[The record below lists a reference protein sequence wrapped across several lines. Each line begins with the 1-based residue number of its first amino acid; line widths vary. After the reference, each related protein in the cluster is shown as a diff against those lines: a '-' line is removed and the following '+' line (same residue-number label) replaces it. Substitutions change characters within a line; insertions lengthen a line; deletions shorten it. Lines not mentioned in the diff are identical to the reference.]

1 MHLVI
6 QKRNFLRSL
15 TRTHSVADRK
25 SSMPILSNILLS
37 TDGPKSLRLAATD
50 LYLSVTSVA
59 SAEVKTQGTIALSAR
74 TLFDIVKSLPEGE
87 LSLQLVGNHAAEIRS
102 GKVRFKIPGM
112 PGQEFP
118 SLPSPGEAEF
128 AALDADEL
136 VKLISLT
143 HYSMSSDDT
152 RPHLACAL
160 FEGEG
165 RSVRM
170 VTTDGHRLSKAEY
183 KLPEDRKLP
192 AFSMLVP
199 SKGIAELRRLVEE
212 ARADKAK
219 GEKTLDDRVP
229 PNSIEVATAGGS
241 AFFRRDD
248 AVLSVKLVDEQFPP
262 YNKVIPSSGSR
273 SISVSRTLLTEA
285 LRRIALVASDK
296 SGSVRFS
303 ADPGQLR
310 ITSENPEVG
319 EGSEEIDVDFAGEP
333 VEIGFNARYVL
344 DVLQAL
350 VEDEVKL
357 QLGGQLDPGVIRPVG
372 PTDFVGVIMPMRI

>member
-6 QKRNFLRSL
+6 QKSHFLRSL
-15 TRTHSVADRK
+15 ERTHSVADRK

-37 TDGPKSLRLAATD
+37 TDGPKTLRLAATD
-50 LYLSVTSVA
+50 LYLSVTAVA
-59 SAEVKTQGTIALSAR
+59 TADVKTQGTIALSAR
-74 TLFDIVKSLPEGE
+74 TLFEIVRKLPEGE
-87 LSLQLVGNHAAEIRS
+87 LSLQIVGNHAAEIRS

-118 SLPSPGEAEF
+118 SLPNPGASEFSSLDAAEF
-128 AALDADEL
+128 
-136 VKLISLT
+136 VKLIALT
-143 HYSMSSDDT
+143 YYSMSSDDT

-183 KLPEDRKLP
+183 KLPEDRKLQP
-192 AFSMLVP
+192 FSMLVP
-199 SKGIAELRRLVEE
+199 SKGILELRKLVEQAGVE
-212 ARADKAK
+212 RQKGDDK
-219 GEKTLDDRVP
+219 
-229 PNSIEVATAGGS
+229 PNVIEVAMAGGS

-248 AVLSVKLVDEQFPP
+248 AVLSIKLVDEQFPP
-262 YNKVIPSSGSR
+262 YNKVIPTSGSR
-273 SISVSRTLLTEA
+273 SIGVSRTLITEA

-296 SGSVRFS
+296 SGSVRFK
-303 ADPGQLR
+303 AEPGVLK

-319 EGSEEIDVDFAGEP
+319 EGDEEIDVDFAGEP
-333 VEIGFNARYVL
+333 VEIGFNAKYVL
-344 DVLQAL
+344 DVLGAL

>member
-6 QKRNFLRSL
+6 QKRNFLRAL
-15 TRTHSVADRK
+15 ARTHSVADRK

-37 TDGPKSLRLAATD
+37 TDGQGNLRLAATD
-50 LYLSVTSVA
+50 LYLSVTAAVKA
-59 SAEVKTQGTIALSAR
+59 DVKAEGLVALSAR
-74 TLFDIVKSLPEGE
+74 TLFDIVKNLPEGE
-87 LSLQLVGNHAAEIRS
+87 LSVQLVKNHAAEIRS

-118 SLPSPGEAEF
+118 SLPNAGGAEF
-128 AALDADEL
+128 AQLDAEEL
-136 VKLISLT
+136 LKLIGLT

-165 RSVRM
+165 RTVRI

-183 KLPEDRKLP
+183 LQSEESRKLP
-192 AFSMLVP
+192 AFSMMVP
-199 SKGIAELRRLVEE
+199 SKGVAELRRLLEE
-212 ARADKAK
+212 SKGDKS
-219 GEKTLDDRVP
+219 KTEDKLGP
-229 PNSIEVATAGGS
+229 ASIEVARAGGS

-248 AVLSVKLVDEQFPP
+248 TLLSVKLVDEQFPP
-262 YNKVIPSSGSR
+262 YNKVIPSSASR
-273 SISVSRTLLTEA
+273 SVGVSRALLSEA

-296 SGSVRFS
+296 SGSVRFR
-303 ADPGQLR
+303 AEPGQLR
-310 ITSENPEVG
+310 ITSENPDVG
-319 EGSEEIDVDFAGEP
+319 EGSEDLDVNFAGEP

-350 VEDEVKL
+350 SEDEIKL
-357 QLGGQLDPGVIRPVG
+357 ELGGQLDPGVIRPEG

>member
-15 TRTHSVADRK
+15 ARTHSVADRK

-37 TDGPKSLRLAATD
+37 SDGPKTLRLAATD
-50 LYLSVTSVA
+50 LYLSVTA
-59 SAEVKTQGTIALSAR
+59 NTQADVKAPGTIALSAR

-118 SLPSPGEAEF
+118 SLPSPGAAEFSALEAE
-128 AALDADEL
+128 EL
-136 VKLISLT
+136 GKLMALT
-143 HYSMSSDDT
+143 HYSMSGDDT

-183 KLPEDRKLP
+183 KQAEDSRKLP
-192 AFSMLVP
+192 GFSMLVP

-212 ARADKAK
+212 ARAERQK
-219 GEKTLDDRVP
+219 GEENKP
-229 PNSIEVATAGGS
+229 SIIEVATAGGS
-241 AFFRRDD
+241 AFFRRED
-248 AVLSVKLVDEQFPP
+248 AVLSIKLVDEQFPP

-273 SISVSRTLLTEA
+273 SIGVSRALLTEA

-296 SGSVRFS
+296 SGSVRFH
-303 ADPGQLR
+303 AEPGILR
-310 ITSENPEVG
+310 ITSENPDVG
-319 EGSEEIDVDFAGEP
+319 EGSEELDVDFAGEP

-350 VEDEVKL
+350 VEDDVKL
-357 QLGGQLDPGVIRPVG
+357 QLGGNLDPGVIRPVG

>member
-15 TRTHSVADRK
+15 ARTHSVADRK

-37 TDGPKSLRLAATD
+37 TEGPKTLRLAATD
-50 LYLSVTSVA
+50 LYLSVSSAA
-59 SAEVKTQGTIALSAR
+59 SAEVKQAGTIALAAR
-74 TLFDIVKSLPEGE
+74 TLFEIVKSLPEGE
-87 LSLQLVGNHAAEIRS
+87 LSIQVVGNHAAEIRS

-112 PGQEFP
+112 PGQDFP
-118 SLPSPGEAEF
+118 SLPNPGNAEF
-128 AALDADEL
+128 APLDAEEL
-136 VKLISLT
+136 GKLISHT
-143 HYSMSSDDT
+143 HYSMSADET

-160 FEGEG
+160 FEGDG
-165 RSVRM
+165 KSVRM

-183 KLPEDRKLP
+183 KLAEGRKLLS
-192 AFSMLVP
+192 FSMLVP
-199 SKGIAELRRLVEE
+199 SKGIAELRRLVDE
-212 ARADKAK
+212 AKSDRT
-219 GEKTLDDRVP
+219 KTDDTP
-229 PNSIEVATAGGS
+229 TAIDVATAGGS

-262 YNKVIPSSGSR
+262 YNKVIPSSPSR
-273 SISVSRTLLTEA
+273 KVGVSRALLTEA

-296 SGSVRFS
+296 SGSVRF
-303 ADPGQLR
+303 AAEPGVLR

-319 EGSEEIDVDFAGEP
+319 EGAEEIDVDFAGEP
-333 VEIGFNARYVL
+333 IEIGFNAKYVL

-350 VEDEVKL
+350 TEDDVRLE
-357 QLGGQLDPGVIRPVG
+357 LGGQLDPGVVRPVG